1 MGAGDLADYPVAAK
15 RSSDCSDNDF
25 DRAELPKIRSEK
37 MGLRVNRLSLPTTKD
52 VRDTELQQEQKGRK
66 CRSSDNSRASLQ

>member
-1 MGAGDLADYPVAAK
+1 
-15 RSSDCSDNDF
+15 
-25 DRAELPKIRSEK
+25 